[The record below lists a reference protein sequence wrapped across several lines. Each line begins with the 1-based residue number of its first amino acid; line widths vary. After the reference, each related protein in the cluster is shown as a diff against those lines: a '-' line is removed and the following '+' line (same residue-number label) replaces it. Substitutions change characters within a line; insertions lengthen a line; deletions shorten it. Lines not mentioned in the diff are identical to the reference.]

1 MAAVSMIMT
10 EEDYKEKYRRVEEN
24 LPYINTEEKVRHC
37 KAEVFEKYISGT
49 LAVPWGEDRSREA
62 DCRFY
67 LDRDRLLLIGDPAEL
82 NTVMEAAM
90 AEKAPEA
97 GTSAGDFFLFLKAL
111 IGEEGDYIDN
121 LEDELTD
128 KENVMLA
135 GSDKIPADFE
145 EDMQKAR
152 RALLRTN
159 RYYQQLA
166 DLGQM
171 LAEAPGEV
179 IDKKT
184 GRYYRFFADR
194 MLRLLAEAEDL
205 RKYSSQIYDMY
216 QSRINIK
223 QNKVMQ
229 FLTVITTIF
238 MPLTLITGWYGM
250 NFRNMPELAWKYGYV
265 AVIII
270 SALLLLAELCIFKRK
285 KWM

>member
-1 MAAVSMIMT
+1 
-10 EEDYKEKYRRVEEN
+10 
-24 LPYINTEEKVRHC
+24 
-37 KAEVFEKYISGT
+37 
-49 LAVPWGEDRSREA
+49 
-62 DCRFY
+62 
-67 LDRDRLLLIGDPAEL
+67 
-82 NTVMEAAM
+82 M

-121 LEDELTD
+121 FEDELTD

-205 RKYSSQIYDMY
+205 REYSSQIYDMY

>member
-1 MAAVSMIMT
+1 
-10 EEDYKEKYRRVEEN
+10 
-24 LPYINTEEKVRHC
+24 
-37 KAEVFEKYISGT
+37 
-49 LAVPWGEDRSREA
+49 
-62 DCRFY
+62 
-67 LDRDRLLLIGDPAEL
+67 
-82 NTVMEAAM
+82 
-90 AEKAPEA
+90 
-97 GTSAGDFFLFLKAL
+97 
-111 IGEEGDYIDN
+111 
-121 LEDELTD
+121 
-128 KENVMLA
+128 
-135 GSDKIPADFE
+135 
-145 EDMQKAR
+145 
-152 RALLRTN
+152 
-159 RYYQQLA
+159 
-166 DLGQM
+166 M

-179 IDKKT
+179 IDKRT

-205 RKYSSQIYDMY
+205 REYSSQIYDMY